1 MSLSMDMLHSGN
13 FISHLLFLLLPEILK
28 ALTCLQTW
36 VEEFDAI
43 FYTVKVLN
51 LSLSWKLFQA
61 LHLLLQYNFCA

>member
-43 FYTVKVLN
+43 FYTVKVL
-51 LSLSWKLFQA
+51 S
-61 LHLLLQYNFCA
+61 

>member
-1 MSLSMDMLHSGN
+1 MSLSMDMLLSGN

-43 FYTVKVLN
+43 LYAVKVL
-51 LSLSWKLFQA
+51 S
-61 LHLLLQYNFCA
+61 